1 MASGALSR
9 FTISRSG
16 SWLDHVLSAF
26 AIYAVPTLLAL
37 GTVAAQLFLPP
48 TFPTRTPPELLFRAV
63 VDRTETMN
71 PAQARAELASGA
83 LLSTFSTNLSTSP
96 IWFSATAPATGSIGH
111 SNIELPSR
119 HAQMVECWQAATLRW
134 LGKADRDTV
143 SGQMRATKAGF
154 SVALDSSSEPAP
166 ILCRARFSG
175 PAHLTVLAWDSRQLH
190 DSELDFQD
198 NASLIAG
205 GLLTLAVFVFVTALI
220 NREWTYVIF
229 SVWLVGN
236 LRLSANAMGWDTEWL
251 DRVIPAAD
259 QDLIRKL
266 TFAAYYLVTG
276 ALFSR
281 LFRRQ
286 LEQIGYHGL
295 LRAGQFAGLAMLI
308 LAGPLPYSLF
318 IPVLWGL
325 GGFGIGVLIFLLARL
340 ALKERS
346 STVMWYAGA
355 LGIVL
360 FSTLAEVIGAA
371 FDIPMLAAS
380 VSPVLVAL
388 SSSMMAAFAIAV
400 QLRHDRERRH
410 RAELELRNTYEVTP
424 TGLFT
429 LDASGRFVRTNPS
442 LRAMLNIQSADD
454 RSLLWKDC
462 FQEGAWGAL
471 HALLQTGSD
480 GEIEIGGAPAR
491 GSTGKRFLLKVISS
505 GGFIE
510 GSLQDV
516 TKRSKAVAKL
526 RFLADHD
533 FLTGCLNR
541 RGIEEAIA
549 RHHDSSTSRALA
561 YLDLNRFKLV
571 NDLFGHR
578 CGDEIL
584 KQVASRIRMQ
594 LDERSYFGRIG
605 GDEFVCLMRDMSIDE
620 AAAQC
625 QTVLAALNT
634 APYQVDSRV
643 FQVNAAIGLVEFL
656 HDMRG
661 QDALSHADRACQ
673 EAKNNPHNPLVVHRR
688 GAGPF
693 EQLAAKLRLAESFG
707 GNDLPP
713 GLFLMMQPI
722 MSLAAP
728 AGSLNFEVLLRMRAP
743 DGTIVSPDKIIAAA
757 EETGKVA
764 SLDKWVLR
772 TTLEWLTSHQASLP
786 NTKFVCV
793 NVDGGSLND
802 ERFTQEIFALF
813 ARFRPVLPYL
823 CIEITE
829 SVALHDLA
837 NTQRFIARVHEMG
850 STVALDDFGAGY
862 TSFRYL
868 KCLSADAL
876 KIDGEFVRSMR
887 THPADAAIVVA
898 LVRLARDLGMRSV
911 AEWVEDIETL
921 KALKEIGVDY
931 VQGYIISKP
940 QESAEILTVDSSA
953 SFVADPNVIHYLE
966 MLSETRDVAVRQ
978 HAPGC

>member
-1 MASGALSR
+1 MGPAEAKADLPSSAL
-9 FTISRSG
+9 I
-16 SWLDHVLSAF
+16 
-26 AIYAVPTLLAL
+26 
-37 GTVAAQLFLPP
+37 
-48 TFPTRTPPELLFRAV
+48 
-63 VDRTETMN
+63 
-71 PAQARAELASGA
+71 
-83 LLSTFSTNLSTSP
+83 STFSTNLSTAP
-96 IWFSATAPATGSIGH
+96 VWFSATAPASGSTAH
-111 SNIELPSR
+111 SIIEFPSR
-119 HAQMVECWQAATLRW
+119 HAQMVECWQATTLRS

-154 SVALDSSSEPAP
+154 SVALDSPPDLES

-198 NASLIAG
+198 NSSLVAG
-205 GLLTLAVFVFVTALI
+205 GLLTLAVFLFVTALI
-220 NREWTYVIF
+220 NREWTYVVF

-251 DRVIPAAD
+251 DRIIPAAD
-259 QDLIRKL
+259 QALLRKL

-276 ALFSR
+276 VLFGR

-286 LEQIGYHGL
+286 LEQIGYQWL
-295 LRAGQFAGLAMLI
+295 LRAGQVAGLAMLI
-308 LAGPLPYSLF
+308 LAFPLPYSLF
-318 IPVLWGL
+318 IPVLWVL

-346 STVMWYAGA
+346 SIVMWHGAA

-371 FDIPMLAAS
+371 FDIPALAAG
-380 VSPVLVAL
+380 VGPVLVAL

-400 QLRHDRERRH
+400 QLRHDREGRH
-410 RAELELRNTYEVTP
+410 QAELELRNTYEVAP
-424 TGLFT
+424 IGLFT
-429 LDASGRFVRTNPS
+429 LDKTSRFVRTNPS
-442 LRAMLNIQSADD
+442 LRSMLNIQRSGD

-462 FQEGAWGAL
+462 FQEGTWGAL

-480 GEIEIGGAPAR
+480 GEIEIGGAPSR
-491 GSTGKRFLLKVISS
+491 GSIGKRFLLKAISS
-505 GGFIE
+505 EGFIE

-516 TKRSKAVAKL
+516 TERSNAVAKL

-533 FLTGCLNR
+533 FMTGCLNR
-541 RGIEEAIA
+541 RGIEEAISF
-549 RHHDSSTSRALA
+549 RHASSTSWALA

-578 CGDEIL
+578 SGDEVL
-584 KQVASRIRMQ
+584 KQVASRTQ
-594 LDERSYFGRIG
+594 TLLDERSFFGRIG

-620 AAAQC
+620 ASAQC

-634 APYQVDSRV
+634 TPYQVDSRA

-656 HDMRG
+656 HGMRG

-673 EAKNNPHNPLVVHRR
+673 EAKKNPHNPLVVYRR

-772 TTLEWLTSHQASLP
+772 TTLEWITKHQALLP

-793 NVDGGSLND
+793 NVNGGSLND

-813 ARFRPVLPYL
+813 TRYRPVLRYL
-823 CIEITE
+823 CLEITE

-837 NTQRFIARVHEMG
+837 NTQRFIARVHKMG

-868 KCLSADAL
+868 KSLSADAL

-911 AEWVEDIETL
+911 AEWVEDLETL

-940 QESAEILTVDSSA
+940 QESAEILTVNSSA
-953 SFVADPNVIHYLE
+953 SFISDPNVIHYLGT
-966 MLSETRDVAVRQ
+966 LSETPDVSA
-978 HAPGC
+978 A